1 MVHLIPESKAFCAR
15 IKMCDSV
22 IIPPNTEMV
31 IEGRIEGNFCQNTAI
46 IEPKKV
52 VHKKGLLM
60 AKSLVNTSKKEILFS
75 VLNLTTK
82 ITHLIRVG
90 KSRLL
95 SLSIY
100 NFRAADEMP
109 LCFAFGCN
117 HMTGAKR
124 TCSLFRFP
132 TNPKERNKWIQRC
145 R

>member
-1 MVHLIPESKAFCAR
+1 MTTGLGATF
-15 IKMCDSV
+15 
-22 IIPPNTEMV
+22 T
-31 IEGRIEGNFCQNTAI
+31 IEGNPGKDVGTA
-46 IEPKKV
+46 KTVLQKLV
-52 VHKKGLLM
+52 VLAICAVVL
-60 AKSLVNTSKKEILFS
+60 AIVN
-75 VLNLTTK
+75 
-82 ITHLIRVG
+82 RVG